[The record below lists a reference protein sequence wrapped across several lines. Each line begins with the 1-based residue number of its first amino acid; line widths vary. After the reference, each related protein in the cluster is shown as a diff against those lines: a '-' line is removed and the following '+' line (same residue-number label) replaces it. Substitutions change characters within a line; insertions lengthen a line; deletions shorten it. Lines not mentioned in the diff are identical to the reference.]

1 MRYSMDS
8 RYAVGNSSKGA
19 RAEGQLRRRGDL
31 QGGKKISCCHSEAS
45 ERLASP
51 LLEAY

>member
-1 MRYSMDS
+1 MQWVTLAKELVLRGSSDV
-8 RYAVGNSSKGA
+8 VGICKV
-19 RAEGQLRRRGDL
+19 
-31 QGGKKISCCHSEAS
+31 GKKISCCHSEAS